1 MTVFR
6 YILVLTPILLSG
18 CGSIFSPDPISIGRD
33 RDELKQSPC
42 ACSEIQQ
49 DYAAWILPG

>member
-1 MTVFR
+1 MRLFR
-6 YILVLTPILLSG
+6 YILVLLPIGLSG

-42 ACSEIQQ
+42 ACFEIHQ